1 MECKTD
7 EYSGQVKMD
16 EDQYKS
22 TYKELNPNRCIFEK
36 AITNRRCD
44 CELKRKFVLATRE
57 CVACESES
65 ALQQC
70 TQVLDT
76 IRNNARFSLKVV
88 TVDGPMPHNK
98 ELQVQAGGMLVLQ
111 NLLSKDEFA
120 PENQTEQQA
129 IVTNIH
135 QTMQAALLEYKA
147 IENLPFG
154 EIVKGVVS
162 YQSRPKRCRK

>member
-1 MECKTD
+1 
-7 EYSGQVKMD
+7 MD
-16 EDQYKS
+16 EDQYRS

-36 AITNRRCD
+36 AITNQRCD
-44 CELKRKFVLATRE
+44 CELKRRFVLANRE
-57 CVACESES
+57 CIACESET
-65 ALQQC
+65 ALDQC

-88 TVDGPMPHNK
+88 TVNGPMPHNK

-111 NLLSKDEFA
+111 NLLSNESDDQK
-120 PENQTEQQA
+120 EQQT
-129 IVTNIH
+129 IVSNIN

-154 EIVKGVVS
+154 EIVKGIVS
-162 YQSRPKRCRK
+162 YQSRPKRRKK

>member
-1 MECKTD
+1 
-7 EYSGQVKMD
+7 VD
-16 EDQYKS
+16 EDVYRS

-36 AITNRRCD
+36 AITNQRCD

-57 CVACESES
+57 CVACESET
-65 ALQQC
+65 ALTQC

-111 NLLSKDEFA
+111 TLFSKNKDLSKKET
-120 PENQTEQQA
+120 EKQTEQPT

-162 YQSRPKRCRK
+162 YQARPKRRKK